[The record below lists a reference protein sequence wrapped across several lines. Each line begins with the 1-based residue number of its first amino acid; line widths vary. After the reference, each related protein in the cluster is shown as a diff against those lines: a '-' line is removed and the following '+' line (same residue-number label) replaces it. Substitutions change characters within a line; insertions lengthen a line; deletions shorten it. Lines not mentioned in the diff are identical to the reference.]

1 MTPRDVYN
9 IIQGVN
15 FCEDMMFYIYEMFQ
29 YTIVVQTKMLFFQLI
44 HQNGICP
51 L

>member
-15 FCEDMMFYIYEMFQ
+15 F